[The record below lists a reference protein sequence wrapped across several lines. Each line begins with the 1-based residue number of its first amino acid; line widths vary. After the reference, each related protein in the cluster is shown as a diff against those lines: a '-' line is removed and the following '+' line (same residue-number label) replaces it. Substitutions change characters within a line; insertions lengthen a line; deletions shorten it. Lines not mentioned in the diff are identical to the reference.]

1 MAKTTQLWRIFPD
14 DFLAFAGRGFPISA
28 SISAWLSL
36 SHGREIIDALLS
48 DRRRP
53 RLFTDHGVDRLGA
66 GYRLNAAMR
75 QPPRWVERTLIRATE
90 RTAPGRVAA
99 CRYE

>member
-1 MAKTTQLWRIFPD
+1 MTPAPGRFADARPAWLRPRNCGGFSQTT
-14 DFLAFAGRGFPISA
+14 FLAFAGRAFPISA

-75 QPPRWVERTLIRATE
+75 QPPRWVERH
-90 RTAPGRVAA
+90 G
-99 CRYE
+99 

>member
-1 MAKTTQLWRIFPD
+1 VAKTTQLWRIFPD
-14 DFLAFAGRGFPISA
+14 DFLAFAGRAFPISA

-75 QPPRWVERTLIRATE
+75 QPPRWVERH
-90 RTAPGRVAA
+90 G
-99 CRYE
+99 